1 MTRKLSNWLQSYME
15 YASYSEAPRY
25 MHFWT
30 GVSTIAACLQR
41 KVWIDQY
48 YFKWYPNFYI
58 IIVAPPG
65 IVAKSTTS
73 GIGYKLLKE
82 IEEVNIGADIVTW
95 QSIVEAFQQAETTF
109 YFDGQEHTMCAI
121 SYNSEELGNLIDLK
135 DKGLVNLLIK
145 LWDGSDIKK
154 TTRHKGDNEITNSW
168 INLIGCTTPAW
179 INENMT
185 ENIIQ
190 GGLTS
195 RCLFLYADEKEKVV
209 SYPGLLDRSKAEQQ
223 RNDLIYDLKEINKL
237 VGSFTMTP
245 EAIDWGIKWYNNHIA
260 NLDTV
265 AREKYG
271 GYATRKQSHI
281 HKLAM
286 VLSVAERDDLIITK
300 EDLKVSLTMVED
312 LEKDM
317 MQTFSGVGRK
327 HNSYYTEKLLIFIQQ
342 RGVVTYAEAYQYIH
356 RHFTGF
362 SGYENIL
369 TGLIKAEYIK
379 MYNRKGIQYLEATG
393 KKLS

>member
-1 MTRKLSNWLQSYME
+1 ME

-223 RNDLIYDLKEINKL
+223 RNDLIHDLKEINKL

-265 AREKYG
+265 AREKGALGIG
-271 GYATRKQSHI
+271 GD
-281 HKLAM
+281 
-286 VLSVAERDDLIITK
+286 VAGDGFDKTE
-300 EDLKVSLTMVED
+300 
-312 LEKDM
+312 
-317 MQTFSGVGRK
+317 VGGAVGPE
-327 HNSYYTEKLLIFIQQ
+327 TVGLG
-342 RGVVTYAEAYQYIH
+342 RGVDADKDDVGPANRGGDVSGKGEVPSPRFPDKLVESRFVDRQLVRVPRGNSRGIDINDLDMNVRTFRGDH
-356 RHFTGF
+356 RHGGAADVTGTDA
-362 SGYENIL
+362 GDICH
-369 TGLIKAEYIK
+369 G
-379 MYNRKGIQYLEATG
+379 KGVIAPSARQ
-393 KKLS
+393 